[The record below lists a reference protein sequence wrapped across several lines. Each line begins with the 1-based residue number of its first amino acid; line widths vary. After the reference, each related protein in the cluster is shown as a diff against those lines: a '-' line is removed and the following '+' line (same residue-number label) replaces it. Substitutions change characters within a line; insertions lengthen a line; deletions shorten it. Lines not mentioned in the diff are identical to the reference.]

1 MIPGLFSQS
10 VNDVLKK
17 YGFASKEGQ
26 VRGVHVSFVNFLGS
40 RSQTL
45 RIIARLAHE
54 LDLGLYV
61 HQSQNSFGSNSTVT
75 VSDPEFMGIFAVSC
89 GNDEEAAVKLLLTS
103 SVRRELLAL
112 ARAGYAILTDD
123 GACCQIEPSLM
134 TAQEISIVVEA
145 CVNIALEMDTLS
157 KALEPPAMLRAGGVA
172 DALISAALARDF
184 TVQKHPFVLSTTSAE
199 SDVALHFQTHFT
211 NRFFGSAELVT
222 ARPRY
227 RLNVRFHQPL
237 ALELRL
243 RSSSLF
249 DRAQSMLGFKDLQVG
264 DAKFDGRWTIAAKD
278 EDKTR
283 AIFHAE
289 TRRALDALADLG
301 IDLSVNDSGLS
312 GFGTLLHNP
321 SDASLLLEILTTL
334 YSTMQPR
341 VASGPYR

>member
-1 MIPGLFSQS
+1 MIPGLFPQS

-45 RIIARLAHE
+45 RVIARLAHE

-61 HQSQNSFGSNSTVT
+61 HQSQNSFGSSSTVT

-172 DALISAALARDF
+172 DALMAAALAREF
-184 TVQKHPFVLSTTSAE
+184 VVQKHPFVLNATSAV
-199 SDVALHFQTHFT
+199 SDVSLSFQTHFT
-211 NRFFGSAELVT
+211 NRFFGSAELLT
-222 ARPRY
+222 ALPGY
-227 RLNVRFHQPL
+227 RVSVRFHQ
-237 ALELRL
+237 ALGLGLRL
-243 RSSSLF
+243 RSASLF
-249 DRAQSMLGFKDLQVG
+249 DRAQSMFGFKDLQVG
-264 DAKFDGRWTIAAKD
+264 DAKFDSRWTIAARD

-283 AIFHAE
+283 AIFHADA
-289 TRRALDALADLG
+289 RLALDTLADLG
-301 IDLSVNDSGLS
+301 IELSLDDTGLS
-312 GFGTLLHNP
+312 GFGSLPKKT
-321 SDASLLLEILTTL
+321 SDAPVLIETLTTL
-334 YSTMQPR
+334 YDTLQPR